1 MEELTELI
9 YKSSRELDAYQKN
22 YEFASDELIDYYS
35 YKIKAE
41 KAKLDYLV
49 KMAKSKDI
57 VKEDIRA
64 FSLKYRNN
72 AI

>member
-1 MEELTELI
+1 MEELTDLI
-9 YKSSRELDAYQKN
+9 YKASRDLEAYQTN
-22 YEFASDELIDYYS
+22 YEFASDDLIDYYS

-49 KMAKSKDI
+49 KLAKSKDV

-64 FSLKYRNN
+64 FSLKFKN
-72 AI
+72 AT